1 MIQNR
6 RRLQELQRKL
16 DSEESLS
23 YKEALAIYEMLH
35 KEALLLGAIN
45 SSNILDGLEVDIR
58 IAKAINKV
66 GL

>member
-6 RRLQELQRKL
+6 RKVDELHLKL

-23 YKEALAIYEMLH
+23 YKEALSIYEVLH
-35 KEALLLGAIN
+35 KEAVSLGVIN
-45 SSNILDGLEVDIR
+45 SENILDGLEVDIR